1 MTLSRR
7 VRGRRDRGTFIRSPT
22 DLYGE
27 PARPTTEGRTPL
39 RRRLTAQRRQIMTDN
54 TNLSEG
60 PAAQPIRTSPVWT
73 GWSAPGRYPAKR
85 GEQLSTSGPKAGS
98 SCCSMSTSAA
108 TRAWRSS
115 VTSTSTVRS
124 PARTSGRATTVS
136 LKARRWT
143 TPTRSRTTHSL
154 SGWASGTPRRTTKAR
169 SARMA
174 TRSPVP
180 GTIRA
185 AVATRLCQPGPPA
198 PEA

>member
-60 PAAQPIRTSPVWT
+60 PAAQPHPDLTSLDRLVGTWAV
-73 GWSAPGRYPAKR
+73 S
-85 GEQLSTSGPKAGS
+85 GEAGGTLSTSGPKAGS